1 MRIICCTIDG
11 GDYTMDLFSKR
22 LRQLRMKKK
31 MTQISL
37 STRTGLSQE
46 TISAYER
53 SASKPSVEVL
63 ARLADF
69 FDVSADYLMGRD
81 DKEKR
86 IEKYLTDSFEMQ
98 LISNYRKLER
108 REKEFLVVFS
118 ADLLKHYGKFQ

>member
-1 MRIICCTIDG
+1 MN
-11 GDYTMDLFSKR
+11 LFSKR

-69 FDVSADYLMGRD
+69 FDVSTDYLIGRD

-86 IEKYLTDSFEMQ
+86 IEKYLADSFEMQ